1 MFKISFDFRM
11 SFRKKDSEPLTE
23 TSTVRLSN
31 FTNREAL
38 LMGQSRSISTLNNYR
53 TAVASVIRFA
63 GDNVTLADIT
73 ADMTEAYQAWLRSH
87 GICLNTVSCYM
98 RSLRTIYNRAVEAGI
113 VADARPF
120 RRVFTGKT
128 PTDKRSA
135 DIADIRSLL
144 SLKLTPGT
152 PLELARD
159 MFVFSFYAMGMPF
172 IDLAFLRKSQITR
185 SHILYYRHKTGQRI
199 CVAIEPCMAD
209 IILRH
214 SDTANEYVFPILR
227 SVSTENALRE
237 YATRLSTYN
246 RALKRLAAMAG
257 IKLTLTSYVAR
268 HTWASAAFRSD
279 VDLKVISKA
288 MGHTNPRTTMVYIRE
303 LDDNSTEQANRMVI
317 ESVISTGRTPVQGR

>member
-120 RRVFTGKT
+120 RRVF
-128 PTDKRSA
+128 P
-135 DIADIRSLL
+135 
-144 SLKLTPGT
+144 
-152 PLELARD
+152 
-159 MFVFSFYAMGMPF
+159 
-172 IDLAFLRKSQITR
+172 
-185 SHILYYRHKTGQRI
+185 
-199 CVAIEPCMAD
+199 
-209 IILRH
+209 
-214 SDTANEYVFPILR
+214 
-227 SVSTENALRE
+227 
-237 YATRLSTYN
+237 
-246 RALKRLAAMAG
+246 
-257 IKLTLTSYVAR
+257 
-268 HTWASAAFRSD
+268 
-279 VDLKVISKA
+279 
-288 MGHTNPRTTMVYIRE
+288 
-303 LDDNSTEQANRMVI
+303 
-317 ESVISTGRTPVQGR
+317 